1 MLTAGNMVIRQN
13 IYKEN
18 GKIMKVTMNFSL
30 SYDDMIRFSSAEEL
44 RDFYRNA
51 GCDGLEVMPL
61 EPDTRLLV
69 LPDMAAGIHR
79 PFSAALRLL
88 MCEFRPASVISV
100 SRPSAAVTG

>member
-44 RDFYRNA
+44 RDFYRKA
-51 GCDGLEVMPL
+51 G
-61 EPDTRLLV
+61 
-69 LPDMAAGIHR
+69 
-79 PFSAALRLL
+79 
-88 MCEFRPASVISV
+88 
-100 SRPSAAVTG
+100 VTV